1 MSRFRH
7 AGIAR
12 TGRGPQAR
20 LEIRPRARL
29 HPPASDLAHSTC
41 ITSQPINSD
50 DHDGFES
57 KRRQHTQSR
66 PSQPPDTGPLT
77 DHSPACPAQP
87 QAQTVQLAP
96 APVQVQLQL
105 AAPVA
110 APVQTLQVQAPTLS
124 IAPQQ
129 VCTPQAQVAPL
140 CSCSFLTRRAVTS
153 LGGKPV
159 GRRILPVATFL
170 IRRFSSR

>member
-1 MSRFRH
+1 MYRFRH

-12 TGRGPQAR
+12 TGRGSRAR

-29 HPPASDLAHSTC
+29 HPPASDLAHSAC

-77 DHSPACPAQP
+77 DHSPSLPRRRRRLKQCSWPP
-87 QAQTVQLAP
+87 HSVRFSCSWPPPWLLRFKRCSWP
-96 APVQVQLQL
+96 PPWLL
-105 AAPVA
+105 RFKRCGSG
-110 APVQTLQVQAPTLS
+110 PTLS

-129 VCTPQAQVAPL
+129 VCTPQAQVATSVQLLIPHQK
-140 CSCSFLTRRAVTS
+140 SCHLF
-153 LGGKPV
+153 GW
-159 GRRILPVATFL
+159 
-170 IRRFSSR
+170 